1 MTIRA
6 RIAQT
11 AELPPAGEWNALPMM
26 LNEKQ
31 ASVMLGV
38 SLSFLRKS
46 RCEGLIRKRTSAPP
60 FVSIGGRRLYRQAD
74 LMAWVEALTP
84 QETI

>member
-1 MTIRA
+1 MTIRT
-6 RIAQT
+6 RIAKT
-11 AELPPAGEWNALPMM
+11 SGLPPTAEWNALPMM

-31 ASVMLGV
+31 ASVRLGV

-46 RCEGLIRKRTSAPP
+46 RCEGLIRKRTPAPP
-60 FVSIGGRRLYRQAD
+60 FVSIGGRRLYRKTD

>member
-1 MTIRA
+1 MTIRT
-6 RIAQT
+6 RIAKT
-11 AELPPAGEWNALPMM
+11 SELPPADEWNALPMM

-46 RCEGLIRKRTSAPP
+46 RCEGLLRKRTPAPP
-60 FVSIGGRRLYRQAD
+60 FVSIGGRRLYRSAD
-74 LMAWVEALTP
+74 LKAWVEGLTP

>member
-1 MTIRA
+1 MTIRT

-11 AELPPAGEWNALPMM
+11 TELPPADEWNALPMM

-31 ASVMLGV
+31 AAVMLGV

-46 RCEGLIRKRTSAPP
+46 RCEGLIRKRTPAPP
-60 FVSIGGRRLYRQAD
+60 FVSIGGRRLYRKTD